1 MKYIIGFF
9 IFIIVLFVYTHIY
22 YNLKTSSDLEVYEIS
37 NVSKEKLEEI
47 CDCRQPILIEL
58 SVDDI
63 INQCNLTEIQKSYG
77 SFDVNIRNINDSD
90 DKTELYIPFTLE
102 GAIELFDKDDK
113 QQYFTENNSDF
124 LKETGIVK
132 SYRYNDGFFRPRLVS
147 NCQYDLICG
156 GKDVITPLRH
166 NLSNR
171 NYFIV
176 TEGSLQIRL
185 IAPDSSKYLY
195 GYNDYENYEFRS
207 PVNPWDV
214 QANYRA
220 DFSKFK
226 TLDVTLEPG
235 KVFYLPP
242 YWWYSIKF
250 NQLSSIVV
258 LQYDTYTS
266 VLSIIPTL
274 CIHKLQQLN
283 VKREYITTHTE
294 KNDETKLSE
303 NLEVDISGNQQKE

>member
-1 MKYIIGFF
+1 MQYIFGFF

-47 CDCRQPILIEL
+47 CDCRQPILIDMQ
-58 SVDDI
+58 VDDI
-63 INQCNLTEIQKSYG
+63 INQCNLTEIKKSYG
-77 SFDVNIRNINDSD
+77 SFDVNIRNVNDSD

-113 QQYFTENNSDF
+113 QQYFTENNGDF
-124 LKETGIVK
+124 LKETGLVK

-147 NCQYDLICG
+147 NCKYDLHCG
-156 GKDVITPLRH
+156 RDVTTPLRY

-176 TEGSLQIRL
+176 TEGSVKVRL

-207 PVNPWDV
+207 PVNPWEV
-214 QANYRA
+214 QPNYRA

-242 YWWYSIKF
+242 YWWYSIQF
-250 NQLSSIVV
+250 HQLSSIVL

-266 VLSIIPTL
+266 VLSILPTL

-283 VKREYITTHTE
+283 VKREYINTH
-294 KNDETKLSE
+294 KE
-303 NLEVDISGNQQKE
+303 NEQQNASTDIVTDASGNTQQ

>member
-1 MKYIIGFF
+1 MQIDPEADVDAAYAEG
-9 IFIIVLFVYTHIY
+9 VA
-22 YNLKTSSDLEVYEIS
+22 
-37 NVSKEKLEEI
+37 
-47 CDCRQPILIEL
+47 
-58 SVDDI
+58 SVDI
-63 INQCNLTEIQKSYG
+63 T
-77 SFDVNIRNINDSD
+77 SD
-90 DKTELYIPFTLE
+90 
-102 GAIELFDKDDK
+102 
-113 QQYFTENNSDF
+113 NS
-124 LKETGIVK
+124 
-132 SYRYNDGFFRPRLVS
+132 S
-147 NCQYDLICG
+147 
-156 GKDVITPLRH
+156 
-166 NLSNR
+166 
-171 NYFIV
+171 
-176 TEGSLQIRL
+176 
-185 IAPDSSKYLY
+185 IADESYLY

-294 KNDETKLSE
+294 KNDETKSSE
-303 NLEVDISGNQQKE
+303 NPEVDISGNQQNE